1 MGEMQEKLQNW
12 LTKDICLWY
21 DDIVQALCE
30 RGPVFL
36 LPTRSRGYLTNGVR
50 GRSRLNRDRDEH
62 WSEAVFVLKR
72 ISP

>member
-36 LPTRSRGYLTNGVR
+36 LPTRSRGHLTNGVR
-50 GRSRLNRDRDEH
+50 GRSRLNRDEH
-62 WSEAVFVLKR
+62 WSEAVFVLK
-72 ISP
+72 